1 MTDTGGSGWAG
12 RGGKGKDAE
21 GRESCGFGSH
31 LKLEDVLCVR
41 LHTDP
46 IVGNSTSGRARSE
59 KEYEWG

>member
-46 IVGNSTSGRARSE
+46 ESTSGDMANSKRAER
-59 KEYEWG
+59 